1 MRSVGVDEQK
11 KTKRVPE
18 TSFFT
23 CPSGSTQ
30 ELIPTPGCLLC
41 SQIRCYSTR
50 EREKEASKVRQCE
63 GKEER
68 ERWVRKRIDC
78 SLPPFLRPFT
88 FRSNN
93 AEGDAPVKVPVPQLR
108 QRPNHGQLLR
118 PTRVRGVERWRGR
131 AEADVHIVEVEVIVS
146 VSDGEAVRERRLLV
160 CVVVGRLHVCR
171 RRLMAG

>member
-1 MRSVGVDEQK
+1 MGEK
-11 KTKRVPE
+11 KNR
-18 TSFFT
+18 
-23 CPSGSTQ
+23 
-30 ELIPTPGCLLC
+30 L
-41 SQIRCYSTR
+41 
-50 EREKEASKVRQCE
+50 
-63 GKEER
+63 
-68 ERWVRKRIDC
+68 
-78 SLPPFLRPFT
+78 LPPSLLPFT

-171 RRLMAG
+171 RRLMAGW